1 MKTALARTRGAAR
14 ITNTSHPAFQGLT
27 EGNRKT
33 FFFPLTNRLPLHAR
47 MSRFTRQVITVFL
60 TLLGV
65 SPLAA
70 EGVSPGASKLVDF
83 GNGWA
88 ITNAMATG
96 WVGSAL
102 LVTFILWLIG
112 KPSIIPS
119 KGQAVIESLI
129 EGLRGIF
136 EPIVGK
142 HAFPAA
148 FPLLVTFFVFILF
161 HNWMGLFPGVGTV
174 GWGQVVDGHFQMSR
188 PWVRPHNADFN
199 GTIALA
205 LISFGAWA
213 IIVFKIAGP
222 KLILK
227 DLFGNKADKGETPGW
242 LYPVLSLV
250 FLVVGLIEVFSIAI
264 RPFTLSV
271 RLFGNVYG
279 GENLLHGTGFFF
291 AFYFMELMVGVI
303 QALVFTLLT
312 AVYIGLLCNHEGG
325 DHAHDEAHG
334 GGAHH

>member
-33 FFFPLTNRLPLHAR
+33 FFFPFTNRLPLHAR
-47 MSRFTRQVITVFL
+47 MSRFTRQVITIFL

-213 IIVFKIAGP
+213 IIVFKFAGP

-227 DLFGNKADKGETPGW
+227 DLFGNKADEGETPGW

>member
-1 MKTALARTRGAAR
+1 
-14 ITNTSHPAFQGLT
+14 
-27 EGNRKT
+27 
-33 FFFPLTNRLPLHAR
+33 
-47 MSRFTRQVITVFL
+47 MSRFTRQVTTIFL

-213 IIVFKIAGP
+213 IIVFKFAGP